1 MTFVDKI
8 KSFPDY
14 IGATGK
20 SEQEITEAEKA
31 LGLSFAAD
39 YREYLAKVGLAC
51 FSGHELTGLTKTA
64 RLNVVTVTKEQR
76 NYCGEIAAYWYVVEE
91 ANIDGI
97 VIWQGS
103 DGTVYQTM
111 PSSKCKP
118 IAKSLLEYVSE

>member
-1 MTFVDKI
+1 MTFIDKI

-31 LGLSFAAD
+31 LGLSFAVD
-39 YREYLAKVGLAC
+39 YRAYLEKVGLAC
-51 FSGHELTGLTKTA
+51 FGGHEFTGLTKTA

-76 NYCGEIAAYWYVVEE
+76 NYCGKIAASWYVVEE

-97 VIWQGS
+97 VIWQDSNGA
-103 DGTVYQTM
+103 VHQTM
-111 PSSKCKP
+111 SNSKCRL
-118 IAKSLLEYVSE
+118 IAKSLLEYISE